1 MPPDFQYQLPFAKI
15 NAPIWLKAVLLTL
28 ILAFIFF
35 GLFFSAPA
43 QFPVNDMVNI
53 PEGVSVETAGQILEN
68 RKIVRSKS
76 TFTILTT
83 IFGDGHIQAG
93 GYLFDRRENVYEVAM
108 RLTMGKHNLQSVK
121 ITFPEGTTVAEMA
134 ELCTKYLKE
143 CSKDEFIKISLPI
156 EGYLFPD
163 TYFFWE
169 NADAEIV
176 ISMMSATHKQKIA
189 TLDKEIRLFGK
200 PVEQV
205 VIMAS
210 ILEKEARKYE
220 DMQKVSSVLW
230 KRIELGMPLQ
240 VDATLDYALNKNTY
254 ELTLKDLATTSPFN
268 TYKYKGLPPA
278 PIANPGI
285 DSLRAAISP
294 TPTKYLYYLT
304 DRSGNFY
311 YAENHDKHLVNK
323 RRYINQ

>member
-1 MPPDFQYQLPFAKI
+1 MPPTIEPNMPPFIIKLPLFARI
-15 NAPIWLKAVLLTL
+15 IIFGV
-28 ILAFIFF
+28 IVFFIFF
-35 GLFFSAPA
+35 GLIFSAPM
-43 QFPVNDMVNI
+43 QFPINDMVNI
-53 PEGVSVETAGQILEN
+53 PDGVSTDTAGQILEN
-68 RKIVRSKS
+68 RKIIRSKA
-76 TFTILTT
+76 TFIILTK

-93 GYLFDRRENVYEVAM
+93 GYLFDKRENVFEVAS
-108 RLTMGKHNLQSVK
+108 RLSKGVHNLQSIK
-121 ITFPEGTTVAEMA
+121 ITFPEGTTVKDMA
-134 ELCTKYLKE
+134 ELCSKYLTQCKKE
-143 CSKDEFIKISLPI
+143 DFIAKASSL

-176 ISMMSATHKQKIA
+176 INMMNATHKQKIA

-200 PVEQV
+200 PIHDVLV
-205 VIMAS
+205 MAS

-230 KRIELGMPLQ
+230 KRIELGMLLQ
-240 VDATLDYALNKNTY
+240 VDASLDYALDKNTY

-268 TYKYKGLPPA
+268 TYKYKGLPPS

-285 DSLRAAISP
+285 DSIRAAISP

-311 YAENHDKHLVNK
+311 FAENHDKHLINK
-323 RRYINQ
+323 RKYMNQ

>member
-1 MPPDFQYQLPFAKI
+1 MPPTIDNNMPPFIIKLPLAIRLFVFAI
-15 NAPIWLKAVLLTL
+15 IAC
-28 ILAFIFF
+28 FIFF
-35 GLFFSAPA
+35 GLIFSAPM
-43 QFPVNDMVNI
+43 QFPINDMVNI
-53 PEGVSVETAGQILEN
+53 PDGVSIDTAGQILQN
-68 RKIVRSKS
+68 RKIIRSKS
-76 TFTILTT
+76 TFILLTN

-93 GYLFDRRENVYEVAM
+93 GYLFDKRENVWRIAM
-108 RLTMGKHNLQSVK
+108 RLTKGEHNLQSIR
-121 ITFPEGTTVAEMA
+121 ITFPEGTTVRQMA
-134 ELCTKYLKE
+134 ELCAEYLKQ
-143 CSKDEFIKISLPI
+143 CSKEDFIKLGTPL

-176 ISMMSATHKQKIA
+176 INMMNATHKQKIA

-200 PVEQV
+200 PISDVL
-205 VIMAS
+205 IMAS

-220 DMQKVSSVLW
+220 DMQKVSSLLW
-230 KRIELGMPLQ
+230 KRIELGMLLQ
-240 VDATLDYALNKNTY
+240 VDASLDYALDKNTY

-268 TYKYKGLPPA
+268 TYKHKGLPPS

-285 DSLRAAISP
+285 DSIRAAISP

-311 YAENHDKHLVNK
+311 FAENHDKHLVNK
-323 RRYINQ
+323 RKYMNQ